1 MRNPLVWLS
10 ELLLTLTAIPILV
23 MMVHVTADVLMKYLF
38 RQPIPGTLETV
49 SYYYMV
55 AVVVLPMAFVEL
67 TRQSIAVDL
76 FYQMMSHSLQFV
88 CVGLVLT
95 LSAAAYGMLATIT
108 FPDAIHAYRIG
119 EIVMG
124 PVNVAI
130 WPARFLLPIACV
142 LTAAVCVYHLVRLLV
157 SPQARAEL
165 IAVHIADIEPGVD

>member
-1 MRNPLVWLS
+1 MRNPLAWLS
-10 ELLLTLTAIPILV
+10 ELLLTLTSIPILI
-23 MMVHVTADVLMKYLF
+23 MMVHVTADVLLKYLF

-55 AVVVLPMAFVEL
+55 AVVVLPLAFVEL

-76 FYQMMSHSLQFV
+76 FYQMMPAAAQV
-88 CVGLVLT
+88 ACIGMVLL

-108 FPDAIHAYRIG
+108 FPDALHAYRIG

-142 LTAAVCVYHLVRLLV
+142 LTAAVCVYHFVRLLV
-157 SPQARAEL
+157 SPGARAEL
-165 IAVHIADIEPGVD
+165 TAIHIADIEAGAD